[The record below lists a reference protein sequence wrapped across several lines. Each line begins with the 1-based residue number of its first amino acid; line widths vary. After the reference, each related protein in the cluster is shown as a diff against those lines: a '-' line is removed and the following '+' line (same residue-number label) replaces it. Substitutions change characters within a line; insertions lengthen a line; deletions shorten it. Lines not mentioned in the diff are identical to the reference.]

1 MQQVKKGD
9 KVKVHYHGRLIDGTT
24 FDSSEGREPLAF
36 EVGAGMMIA
45 GFDSGVMGM
54 SVGEKKTIQIP
65 AEEAYGEV
73 NAEMIIEFPKD
84 RFPADLIPE
93 IGMQLNMNN
102 GQGHTFQVTIV
113 EVKDDA
119 VVLDANH
126 PLAGKE
132 LIFDIEMVEIEG
144 GSLIIMP

>member
-1 MQQVKKGD
+1 
-9 KVKVHYHGRLIDGTT
+9 
-24 FDSSEGREPLAF
+24 GREPLAF

-113 EVKDDA
+113 EV
-119 VVLDANH
+119 
-126 PLAGKE
+126 
-132 LIFDIEMVEIEG
+132 
-144 GSLIIMP
+144 